1 MNYARKNKLTWWLVV
16 ISFVMS
22 AVMFGAFIFGVV
34 SNDTDSTTD
43 VLSSSDYTLGTI
55 DETGKILESKK
66 SAYTKDMYDVTDLEI
81 TVDEETVTVTY
92 RVVYYDEDKEF
103 ISATDEF
110 EGDYETTSLPEN
122 AKYFRLVV
130 TPYMVDG
137 EDVTLTVFNKAKYVE
152 QLEVTYKK

>member
-43 VLSSSDYTLGTI
+43 VLSSNDYTLGTI
-55 DETGKILESKK
+55 DDSGKILESKK

-103 ISATDEF
+103 ISATEEL
-110 EGDYETTSLPEN
+110 EGDYEITSLPEN